1 MEKLTKI
8 FFLSAFRKPGRNEC
22 FSVSNGF
29 FQVNYKTKKKKPPI
43 KRKRNVEFECDQ
55 AKQKYL
61 DTI

>member
-29 FQVNYKTKKKKPPI
+29 FQVNYKTKKKNLQLKE
-43 KRKRNVEFECDQ
+43 KEMWSLDVTKQNRN
-55 AKQKYL
+55 
-61 DTI
+61 I

>member
-29 FQVNYKTKKKKPPI
+29 FQVNYKTNKKKLQLKE
-43 KRKRNVEFECDQ
+43 KEMWSLNVTKQNRN
-55 AKQKYL
+55 
-61 DTI
+61 I

>member
-29 FQVNYKTKKKKPPI
+29 FQVNYKTKQNSNYKKK
-43 KRKRNVEFECDQ
+43 KCGVCDQ

>member
-1 MEKLTKI
+1 M
-8 FFLSAFRKPGRNEC
+8 
-22 FSVSNGF
+22 SVSVLAMDF
-29 FQVNYKTKKKKPPI
+29 SRLIIKQKKKKPPI

>member
-29 FQVNYKTKKKKPPI
+29 FQVNYKTKKKNLQLKE
-43 KRKRNVEFECDQ
+43 KEMWSLNVTKQNRN
-55 AKQKYL
+55 
-61 DTI
+61 I

>member
-1 MEKLTKI
+1 M
-8 FFLSAFRKPGRNEC
+8 
-22 FSVSNGF
+22 SVSVLAMDF
-29 FQVNYKTKKKKPPI
+29 SRLIIKQQKKTPI